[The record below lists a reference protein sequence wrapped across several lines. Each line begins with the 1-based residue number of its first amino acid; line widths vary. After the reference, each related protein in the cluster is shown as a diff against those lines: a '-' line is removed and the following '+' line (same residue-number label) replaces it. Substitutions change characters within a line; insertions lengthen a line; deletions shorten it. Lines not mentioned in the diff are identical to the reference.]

1 MDVAY
6 IEGCLGLNLGAGKIA
21 ELLSRMALD
30 AAPTADGKAVKVVVP
45 PTRSDVLHDA
55 DVMEAITFVISIQL
69 WLEKPL
75 ARHHRSRICCCK
87 AVLIVMGTSWRSQRG
102 IP

>member
-1 MDVAY
+1 MDAAY

-30 AAPTADGKAVKVVVP
+30 AAPTADGKAVTVVVP

-55 DVMEAITFVISIQL
+55 DVMEAITLVISLQL
-69 WLEKPL
+69 CLKSL
-75 ARHHRSRICCCK
+75 QHVIMA
-87 AVLIVMGTSWRSQRG
+87 ATIVVVKLSS
-102 IP
+102 